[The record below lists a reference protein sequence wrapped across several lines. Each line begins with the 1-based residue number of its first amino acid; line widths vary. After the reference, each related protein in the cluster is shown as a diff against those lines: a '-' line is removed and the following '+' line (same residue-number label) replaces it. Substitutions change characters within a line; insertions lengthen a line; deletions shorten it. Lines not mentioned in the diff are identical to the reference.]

1 MEKLSKKQ
9 TFLIGITLFSMFFG
23 AGNLIFPPF
32 LGEQAGTLAW
42 VAFAGFALSAIGLP
56 VLGVIAVAKSG
67 GLSTLAGRVHPKF
80 AAVFTF
86 LIYLSI
92 GPCLAIPRT
101 ASTSFEMAVLPFVP
115 NLAENPM
122 PLLIYSLVF
131 FTVAL
136 ILALRPDKLT
146 ERLGKRLTPVLLTL
160 IFVIFAACLIF
171 PPGGY
176 GAVTDAYLN
185 NTLIKGFLDGYQ
197 TMDTIAALNFGI
209 IIALNIRALG
219 IKDDKQ
225 VVRSTIHAGWI
236 AGGLLL
242 AVYAALTYVGA
253 LTGGS
258 FGLNENG
265 AQTLT
270 AIVVNLFGK
279 TGLVILAIIFVIA
292 CLNTCVGLI
301 SCCSEYFSEIFPR
314 FSYKQ
319 WAVFFAVVSMVISN
333 AGLNAILKISIPVLN
348 VLYPISIVLI
358 ALAFLQKWLGR
369 FKAVYP
375 VGILFTGIISLISAL
390 AQNQIAIPVIT
401 PLIEKIPLYD
411 MGLGWVIPAIVGI
424 LLGIVISGLNKKKAC
439 EV

>member
-1 MEKLSKKQ
+1 M
-9 TFLIGITLFSMFFG
+9 
-23 AGNLIFPPF
+23 
-32 LGEQAGTLAW
+32 
-42 VAFAGFALSAIGLP
+42 
-56 VLGVIAVAKSG
+56 
-67 GLSTLAGRVHPKF
+67 
-80 AAVFTF
+80 
-86 LIYLSI
+86 
-92 GPCLAIPRT
+92 
-101 ASTSFEMAVLPFVP
+101 
-115 NLAENPM
+115 
-122 PLLIYSLVF
+122 
-131 FTVAL
+131 AL

>member
-242 AVYAALTYVGA
+242 AVYAALTHVGA

>member
-131 FTVAL
+131 FSVAL